1 MQVKEIW
8 KMKTSYEILGIEQ
21 DADKTEIKKAYS
33 KLIRKYRPET
43 DPEKFME
50 IRKAYESLTKG
61 HSEADTLEFSL
72 EDNPEADRVKERIED
87 YLAKKEWA
95 HAIAECQKAM
105 KRWPDCVY
113 FSYLLT
119 QAYRGNGNTGKA
131 VTLAEKLSKN
141 DPNNRFFVAELGRCY
156 RARKFNNKAF
166 EAMRK
171 AYGMGA
177 KDMDF
182 IKEFYEVNKEA
193 TAGAMEPRNIM
204 NKAMEIYGDDPK
216 YALDILPM
224 TKDEWNRLNWL
235 RKHGYNSYYYRS
247 LSEDDYLDLLEYYA
261 KHGKILAKEIEPM
274 MPMIGEF
281 IADSSLSAQGE
292 RIVAQFVD
300 SVKNHMDPGA
310 LKKVSFLA
318 DPEYKKIMND
328 PDLSSNVKKL
338 YEVTKN
344 PNLDQAH
351 RFFLIADK
359 KLCMIEDIEDSLDD
373 YIILKKRYP
382 SFAKEYESFFA
393 LLTKGGKKL
402 KKEEKSL
409 KLIFERHRSNY
420 DDYDYG
426 RFDFQDMFDTFMDLF
441 YGKMKW

>member
-1 MQVKEIW
+1 
-8 KMKTSYEILGIEQ
+8 MKTSYEILGIEQ

-61 HSEADTLEFSL
+61 HKEADTLEFSL
-72 EDNPEADRVKERIED
+72 EDNPEAVQAKERIED
-87 YLAKKEWA
+87 YLTRKEWVY
-95 HAIAECQKAM
+95 AIAECQKAM

-113 FSYLLT
+113 YAYLLT
-119 QAYRGNGNTGKA
+119 QAYRGNKNTGKA

-156 RARKFNNKAF
+156 RARKFNNKAY
-166 EAMRK
+166 ETMRK
-171 AYGMGA
+171 AYNMGA
-177 KDMDF
+177 VDMDF

-193 TAGAMEPRNIM
+193 SIDSMRPRDIM

-216 YALDILPM
+216 YALDLMPM

-235 RKHGYNSYYYRS
+235 KKQGYTGFFGQRHYT
-247 LSEDDYLDLLEYYA
+247 EEEYLDLLEFYA

-281 IADSSLSAQGE
+281 IADSSLSTQGE
-292 RIVAQFVD
+292 RIVSQFVD
-300 SVKNHMDPGA
+300 SVKNHMDPKS
-310 LKKVSFLA
+310 LRKVGFWA
-318 DPEYKKIMND
+318 DPEYKKIMAD
-328 PDLSSNVKKL
+328 PDLSSAVKKL
-338 YEVTKN
+338 YEATKN

-351 RFFLIADK
+351 RLFLIVDK
-359 KLCMIEDIEDSLDD
+359 KLCMIEDIEESLDD

-382 SFAKEYESFFA
+382 AFAFEYESFFA
-393 LLTKGGKKL
+393 LLHKGGKKL
-402 KKEEKSL
+402 KKEERSL
-409 KLIFERHRSNY
+409 KQIFERQRSKY

-426 RFDFQDMFDTFMDLF
+426 RFDYDDMIDTFMNMF
-441 YGKMKW
+441 YSNMKW